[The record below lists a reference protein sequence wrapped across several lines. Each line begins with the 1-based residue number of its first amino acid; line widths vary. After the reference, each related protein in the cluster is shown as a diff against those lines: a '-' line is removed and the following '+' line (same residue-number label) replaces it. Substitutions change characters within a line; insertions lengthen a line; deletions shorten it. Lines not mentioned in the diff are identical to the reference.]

1 MGSEF
6 ECLVFKPRPKLV
18 LKHIFDL
25 TLQQEEEENEIK
37 GHHLVRDV
45 KKSFDDYYMGLYVDN
60 FASHVNENLSMVD
73 VQNNYFQRNLNAQQ
87 KEEKSSLVS
96 KFDSIPLRS
105 YAFVSFPLS
114 LRLSS

>member
-1 MGSEF
+1 M
-6 ECLVFKPRPKLV
+6 
-18 LKHIFDL
+18 
-25 TLQQEEEENEIK
+25 
-37 GHHLVRDV
+37 VRDV

-96 KFDSIPLRS
+96 KFDSKLLRS
-105 YAFVSFPLS
+105 NAPITFHLTFFDPKFLKCNFK
-114 LRLSS
+114 